1 VSGIHKENIPKNKK
15 KCTLEVQHVIDDIPM
30 DIIELPA
37 RKKYERQL
45 MTDTDSTQPEI
56 AAVEIADKDGP
67 TNASM
72 MLDTNFQK
80 SLASE
85 SK

>member
-1 VSGIHKENIPKNKK
+1 LNFPPEKK
-15 KCTLEVQHVIDDIPM
+15 H
-30 DIIELPA
+30 
-37 RKKYERQL
+37 ERQL